1 MKSSLFCNPSPF
13 QNSKSRHHWFI
24 SEISFPHARQR
35 QSASTVLPCAR
46 ILDKGM
52 KTRYTLGLSAAEVA
66 HGVTN
71 QPFQMN
77 SASLIHPINM
87 WNRLNTKYWIKK
99 NTSNLTA
106 VLDRLV
112 WRDPNHINRARKKER
127 KKSIPKLLQSSS
139 EGKLQLP
146 IDMQRMV
153 PSFPHSA

>member
-52 KTRYTLGLSAAEVA
+52 ETRYTLGLSAAEVA

-112 WRDPNHINRARKKER
+112 WRDPNHIKRARKKEKR
-127 KKSIPKLLQSSS
+127 SQYPNCYNPLLKANSSC
-139 EGKLQLP
+139 L
-146 IDMQRMV
+146 
-153 PSFPHSA
+153 